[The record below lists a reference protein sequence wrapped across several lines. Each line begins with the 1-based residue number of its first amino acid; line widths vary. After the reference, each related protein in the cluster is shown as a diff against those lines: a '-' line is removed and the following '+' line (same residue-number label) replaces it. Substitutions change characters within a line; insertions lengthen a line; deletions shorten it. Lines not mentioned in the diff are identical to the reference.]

1 MTSYET
7 SQNPFYKEGL
17 AQPAAENTIIEE
29 DQAQFGAL
37 NLRASSPPGT
47 ARSNLIEP
55 EMAE

>member
-29 DQAQFGAL
+29 D
-37 NLRASSPPGT
+37 
-47 ARSNLIEP
+47 
-55 EMAE
+55 

>member
-17 AQPAAENTIIEE
+17 AQPAAEKSIIEDE
-29 DQAQFGAL
+29 TNPFGAL

>member
-17 AQPAAENTIIEE
+17 AQPAAEKSIIED
-29 DQAQFGAL
+29 DQQFGAL